1 MSNKKLSLGQRDTIG
16 IYGMVSRKACGM
28 PQGFQPPRAGFLRAA
43 PIRNWLKRR
52 AWRLDELLHG
62 NMNCAVH
69 MNLLRNE
76 LSQAT

>member
-1 MSNKKLSLGQRDTIG
+1 MTLLV
-16 IYGMVSRKACGM
+16 YMVWFNAKPVGDRKGFS
-28 PQGFQPPRAGFLRAA
+28 PQGQAFLRGA

-76 LSQAT
+76 LSQATLKKDI